1 MLTMMLPATT
11 RRLPFLDDV
20 SSNDRKMADAHNGLS
35 SNNKRLLFMTMLP
48 VTTRRF
54 LLMVMFPVTT
64 GIWLLFTMMFP
75 AMTRRLLLTM
85 TRFLKGKATPEQGN
99 TTPFFQVVPSPDGTT
114 FQPSRACTI

>member
-75 AMTRRLLLTM
+75 AMTR
-85 TRFLKGKATPEQGN
+85 FLKGKATPEQGN